1 MPFYPCD
8 EPLHTGTDK
17 ELVDKLT
24 RECSGLREI
33 AMRVLAA
40 LGWKR
45 DIRYLVW
52 WKVVDGEKVSI
63 TEACLDMLCDNDEPY
78 QLLGMFRSWKWDR
91 EAQIITRAYEDLPTY
106 VRVARHMAR
115 HGQR

>member
-1 MPFYPCD
+1 MRCYVTR
-8 EPLHTGTDK
+8 HRTG
-17 ELVDKLT
+17 
-24 RECSGLREI
+24 
-33 AMRVLAA
+33 
-40 LGWKR
+40 LG
-45 DIRYLVW
+45 DIT
-52 WKVVDGEKVSI
+52 